1 MMAMSPPSA
10 SALDDLAA
18 LLGLERAALEQAVP
32 GLDSALADER
42 LFGLL
47 PLIAAGARRRTAAS
61 EADLAIRAQVLR
73 YHATELMTDRERAAF
88 LGLPEGCRIRERAK
102 ILAPEKLTLGRNVWI
117 GEGAVL
123 DAQGGLTI
131 GDSCQIGLGVM
142 IWTHSSHLQA
152 IRGETAQNRD
162 SIVYKPTRI
171 GANCFIGGPSVI
183 AAGVTIGDGAVIS
196 PLTFVDRDVA
206 PGETVSAPRSLKKLE
221 KRIELLDRRLAA
233 LEGRNP
239 S

>member
-1 MMAMSPPSA
+1 MTDAVR
-10 SALDDLAA
+10 DLAD
-18 LLGLERAALEQAVP
+18 LLRVDRARLEAAVP
-32 GLDSALADER
+32 GIDGLLADER

-47 PLIAAGARRRTAAS
+47 PLLAAS
-61 EADLAIRAQVLR
+61 SQRVEAASDYDLDLRAQVLR
-73 YHATELMTDRERAAF
+73 YHAAELMTDRERAKF

-131 GDSCQIGLGVM
+131 GDSSQIGLGVM
-142 IWTHSSHLQA
+142 IWSHSSHQQA
-152 IRGETAQNRD
+152 ARGETGQSRD
-162 SIVYKPTRI
+162 SIVYKETRI
-171 GANCFIGGPSVI
+171 GRNCFIAGPSVV

-221 KRIELLDRRLAA
+221 KRIESLERRVAA
-233 LEGRNP
+233 LGADQ
-239 S
+239 